1 MTLEN
6 MAGMLDVKKQVTELG
21 KRIADWNGEHLH

>member
-21 KRIADWNGEHLH
+21 KRISDWNGGSSH